1 MLKKQTIWFGRASL
15 THLSLTSI
23 LSNHFIHPRRTKRS
37 TSGDTEESEI
47 KLEWVTDGMEMKV
60 TFANGNVD
68 KILLAKAVVSDNFD
82 VGCLFTGVLEG
93 DHDSEVEFFMLN
105 LFLNW

>member
-1 MLKKQTIWFGRASL
+1 
-15 THLSLTSI
+15 
-23 LSNHFIHPRRTKRS
+23 
-37 TSGDTEESEI
+37 
-47 KLEWVTDGMEMKV
+47 MEMKV

-93 DHDSEVEFFMLN
+93 DHDSEVEFFILS